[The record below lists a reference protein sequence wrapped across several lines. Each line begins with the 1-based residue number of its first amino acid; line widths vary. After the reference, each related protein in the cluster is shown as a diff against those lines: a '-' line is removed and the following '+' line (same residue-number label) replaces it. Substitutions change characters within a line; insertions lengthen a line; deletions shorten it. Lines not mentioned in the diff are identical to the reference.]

1 MPGREAVED
10 LYKRYSRVV
19 YRRARELLGDDDAA
33 RDAVQEVFVRVIK
46 AGGKVPAEPS
56 PTAWLYRVTT
66 NLCLNRLR
74 DRNRHGALLAQKYVK
89 RDEVNPTGETRAMV
103 ATILGRMPEEVQDI
117 AIYFFVDELT
127 YDEIARLVGVSRR
140 TVGNRLLEFRELIA
154 QLFPDKRL
162 LAS

>member
-10 LYKRYSRVV
+10 LYTRYSRVV
-19 YRRARELLGDDDAA
+19 YRRARELLGDDAAA

-46 AGGKVPAEPS
+46 SGGKVPAEPS

-74 DRNRHGALLAQKYVK
+74 DRSRRGALLAQKYVQ
-89 RDEVNPTGETRAMV
+89 RDEVNPTSEVRAMV
-103 ATILGRMPEEVQDI
+103 ATILDRMPEEVQDI
-117 AIYFFVDELT
+117 AVYFFVDELT
-127 YDEIARLVGVSRR
+127 YDEIARLVGISRR